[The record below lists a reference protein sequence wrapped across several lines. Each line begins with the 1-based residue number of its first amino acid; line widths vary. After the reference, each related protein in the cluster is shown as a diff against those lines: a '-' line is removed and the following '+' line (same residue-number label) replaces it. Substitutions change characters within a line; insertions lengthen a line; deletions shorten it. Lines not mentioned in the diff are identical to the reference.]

1 MHRLAAALLLAGVA
15 LAALRRRP
23 LVGHWSDCAVHS
35 EPAFPAGPCDCGGF
49 PLSRTVH

>member
-1 MHRLAAALLLAGVA
+1 MPRLAAVLILAGVA

-23 LVGHWSDCAVHS
+23 LVGHWSDC
-35 EPAFPAGPCDCGGF
+35 GGC